1 MPSPMAKRTKATA
14 TRTPAATIRMKG
26 DRITRI
32 MINHQAIAHSPI
44 FSSILILQYEMSAQC
59 RCSAHFAPMTLLWSF
74 DLVPSLGVKAGAL
87 SKVRLKVGTES
98 MAGLVGLEAVVV
110 KRVCRTRTAKRL
122 FKKRFIIG
130 LWDERQKNRMS

>member
-1 MPSPMAKRTKATA
+1 
-14 TRTPAATIRMKG
+14 
-26 DRITRI
+26 
-32 MINHQAIAHSPI
+32 
-44 FSSILILQYEMSAQC
+44 
-59 RCSAHFAPMTLLWSF
+59 MTLLWSF
-74 DLVPSLGVKAGAL
+74 DLVPSLGVKAGPESKVRLKAGGVSKVRL
-87 SKVRLKVGTES
+87 KVGTESKVRLKVGTES

>member
-1 MPSPMAKRTKATA
+1 MVRKKATA

-74 DLVPSLGVKAGAL
+74 DLVPSMGVKAGAV

-110 KRVCRTRTAKRL
+110 KGLQDQDGQKALQKKVHHWALGREAKN
-122 FKKRFIIG
+122 I
-130 LWDERQKNRMS
+130 E

>member
-1 MPSPMAKRTKATA
+1 
-14 TRTPAATIRMKG
+14 
-26 DRITRI
+26 
-32 MINHQAIAHSPI
+32 
-44 FSSILILQYEMSAQC
+44 MSAQC

-74 DLVPSLGVKAGAL
+74 DLVPSLGVKAGAESKVRL
-87 SKVRLKVGTES
+87 KAGAVSKVRLKVGTES

-130 LWDERQKNRMS
+130 LWDERQKI